1 MQHTTLH
8 RLVGIAL
15 LGAIAYILMLLEFP
29 ILPVAPWMK
38 IDFSDIPILI
48 GLFLFGVGGAFVITI
63 IKLLL
68 HSAMMGFAIY
78 DLIGSFASFLGTA
91 VLILAF
97 ALVLR
102 YYRGNPKWRMPVAI
116 VVATIGLVVIESLAN
131 LTFVLPFYLQVMGMK
146 LSMSLN
152 TVVLVAVI
160 PFNLIKGLLVGNVF
174 WLVYQRLAK
183 WLGNHNQLRTCLESF
198 QEYSQEG

>member
-152 TVVLVAVI
+152 TVALVAVI

-183 WLGNHNQLRTCLESF
+183 WLGNHNQLMSRI
-198 QEYSQEG
+198 

>member
-48 GLFLFGVGGAFVITI
+48 GLFLFGVGGAFIITI

-68 HSAMMGFAIY
+68 HSAMVGFAVY
-78 DLIGSFASFLGTA
+78 NLIGSLASFLGTA
-91 VLILAF
+91 ILILAF
-97 ALVLR
+97 AAVLR
-102 YYRGNPKWRMPVAI
+102 YYRGNPKWRMPLAI
-116 VVATIGLVVIESLAN
+116 CVATIGLTVIESLAN
-131 LTFVLPFYLQVMGMK
+131 LTFVLPFYLEVMGMK

-152 TVVLVAVI
+152 TIVLVAVV

-174 WLVYQRLAK
+174 WLVYNRLAK
-183 WLGNHNQLRTCLESF
+183 WLGTHNQLTSRV
-198 QEYSQEG
+198 

>member
-146 LSMSLN
+146 LSMSLS

-183 WLGNHNQLRTCLESF
+183 WLGNHNQLMSRI
-198 QEYSQEG
+198 

>member
-160 PFNLIKGLLVGNVF
+160 PFNLIKRLLVGNVF

-183 WLGNHNQLRTCLESF
+183 WLGNHNQLMSRI
-198 QEYSQEG
+198 

>member
-63 IKLLL
+63 INLLL

-183 WLGNHNQLRTCLESF
+183 WLGNHNQLMSRI
-198 QEYSQEG
+198 

>member
-15 LGAIAYILMLLEFP
+15 LGAISYILMLLEFP

-174 WLVYQRLAK
+174 WLVYQ
-183 WLGNHNQLRTCLESF
+183 
-198 QEYSQEG
+198 

>member
-116 VVATIGLVVIESLAN
+116 VVATIGLVVIESVAN

-183 WLGNHNQLRTCLESF
+183 WLGNHNQLMSRI
-198 QEYSQEG
+198 

>member
-63 IKLLL
+63 TKLLL

-183 WLGNHNQLRTCLESF
+183 WLGNHNQLMSRI
-198 QEYSQEG
+198 

>member
-78 DLIGSFASFLGTA
+78 DLICSFASFLGTA

-183 WLGNHNQLRTCLESF
+183 WLGNHNQLMSRI
-198 QEYSQEG
+198 

>member
-116 VVATIGLVVIESLAN
+116 VVAKIGLVVIESLAN

-183 WLGNHNQLRTCLESF
+183 WLGNHNQLMSRI
-198 QEYSQEG
+198 

>member
-48 GLFLFGVGGAFVITI
+48 GLFLFGVGGVFVITI

-116 VVATIGLVVIESLAN
+116 LVATIGLVVIESLAN

-183 WLGNHNQLRTCLESF
+183 WLGNHNQLMSRI
-198 QEYSQEG
+198 

>member
-102 YYRGNPKWRMPVAI
+102 YYRGNPKWRMPV
-116 VVATIGLVVIESLAN
+116 VATIGLVVIESLAN

-183 WLGNHNQLRTCLESF
+183 WLGNHNQLMSRI
-198 QEYSQEG
+198 

>member
-174 WLVYQRLAK
+174 WLVYQLLAK
-183 WLGNHNQLRTCLESF
+183 WLGNHNQLMSRI
-198 QEYSQEG
+198 

>member
-15 LGAIAYILMLLEFP
+15 LGAIAYILMLLEFR

-183 WLGNHNQLRTCLESF
+183 WLGNHNQLMSRI
-198 QEYSQEG
+198 

>member
-102 YYRGNPKWRMPVAI
+102 YYRGNPKLRMPVAI

-183 WLGNHNQLRTCLESF
+183 WLGNHNQAYEPNLI
-198 QEYSQEG
+198 

>member
-48 GLFLFGVGGAFVITI
+48 GLFLFDVGGAFVITI

-183 WLGNHNQLRTCLESF
+183 WLGNHNQLMSRI
-198 QEYSQEG
+198 

>member
-38 IDFSDIPILI
+38 IDFSDIRILI
-48 GLFLFGVGGAFVITI
+48 GLFLFGVGGAFIITI

-68 HSAMMGFAIY
+68 HSAMVGFAVY
-78 DLIGSFASFLGTA
+78 NLIGSLASFLGTA
-91 VLILAF
+91 ILILAF
-97 ALVLR
+97 VAVLR
-102 YYRGNPKWRMPVAI
+102 YYRGNPKWRMPLAI
-116 VVATIGLVVIESLAN
+116 CVATIGLTVIESLAN

-152 TVVLVAVI
+152 TIVLVAVV

-174 WLVYQRLAK
+174 WLVYNRLAK
-183 WLGNHNQLRTCLESF
+183 WLGTHNQLTSRV
-198 QEYSQEG
+198 

>member
-160 PFNLIKGLLVGNVF
+160 PFNLIKGLLMGNVF

-183 WLGNHNQLRTCLESF
+183 WLGNHNQLMSRI
-198 QEYSQEG
+198 

>member
-8 RLVGIAL
+8 RLVGGIAL

-183 WLGNHNQLRTCLESF
+183 WLGNHNQLMSRI
-198 QEYSQEG
+198 

>member
-91 VLILAF
+91 ALILAF

-102 YYRGNPKWRMPVAI
+102 YYRGNPKLRMPVAI

-183 WLGNHNQLRTCLESF
+183 WLGNHNQLMSRI
-198 QEYSQEG
+198 

>member
-116 VVATIGLVVIESLAN
+116 VVIESLAN

-183 WLGNHNQLRTCLESF
+183 WLGNHNQLMSRI
-198 QEYSQEG
+198 

>member
-91 VLILAF
+91 VLILVF

-183 WLGNHNQLRTCLESF
+183 WLGNHNQLMSRI
-198 QEYSQEG
+198 

>member
-38 IDFSDIPILI
+38 IDFSDILILI

-183 WLGNHNQLRTCLESF
+183 WLGNHNQLMSRI
-198 QEYSQEG
+198 

>member
-48 GLFLFGVGGAFVITI
+48 GLFIFGVGGAFVITI

-183 WLGNHNQLRTCLESF
+183 WLGNHNQLMSRI
-198 QEYSQEG
+198 

>member
-48 GLFLFGVGGAFVITI
+48 GLFLFGVGVAFVITI

-131 LTFVLPFYLQVMGMK
+131 LTFVLPFYLQVMGMN

-183 WLGNHNQLRTCLESF
+183 WLGNHNQLMSRI
-198 QEYSQEG
+198 

>member
-1 MQHTTLH
+1 MQQSTLR

-15 LGAIAYILMLLEFP
+15 LGACAYILMLVEFP

-48 GLFLFGVGGAFVITI
+48 GLFLYGMGGAFVITL
-63 IKLLL
+63 IKLVL

-78 DLIGSFASFLGTA
+78 DLIGSFASFLGSA
-91 VLILAF
+91 VLIIAF

-102 YYRGNPKWRMPVAI
+102 YFKGASKWRMPLAI
-116 VVATIGLVVIESLAN
+116 GIATIGLVIIESLAN

-152 TVVLVAVI
+152 TLVLVAVV

-183 WLGNHNQLRTCLESF
+183 WLGNHNQLMSRV
-198 QEYSQEG
+198 

>member
-116 VVATIGLVVIESLAN
+116 VATTIGLVVIESLAN

-183 WLGNHNQLRTCLESF
+183 WLGNHNQLMSRI
-198 QEYSQEG
+198 

>member
-1 MQHTTLH
+1 MNTKYHRPHTTLH

-68 HSAMMGFAIY
+68 HSAMVGFAVY
-78 DLIGSFASFLGTA
+78 NLIGSLASFLGTA
-91 VLILAF
+91 ILILAF
-97 ALVLR
+97 AAVLR
-102 YYRGNPKWRMPVAI
+102 YYRGNPKWRMPLAI
-116 VVATIGLVVIESLAN
+116 CVATIGLTVIESLAN

-152 TVVLVAVI
+152 TIVLVAVV

-174 WLVYQRLAK
+174 WLVYNRLAK
-183 WLGNHNQLRTCLESF
+183 WLGTHNQLTSRV
-198 QEYSQEG
+198 

>member
-1 MQHTTLH
+1 MSGA
-8 RLVGIAL
+8 RLSSL
-15 LGAIAYILMLLEFP
+15 SSNCSYIQP
-29 ILPVAPWMK
+29 
-38 IDFSDIPILI
+38 
-48 GLFLFGVGGAFVITI
+48 
-63 IKLLL
+63 
-68 HSAMMGFAIY
+68 Y

-183 WLGNHNQLRTCLESF
+183 WLGNHNQLMSRI
-198 QEYSQEG
+198 

>member
-48 GLFLFGVGGAFVITI
+48 GLFLFGVGSAFVITI

-183 WLGNHNQLRTCLESF
+183 WLGNHNQLMSRI
-198 QEYSQEG
+198 

>member
-97 ALVLR
+97 ALLLS
-102 YYRGNPKWRMPVAI
+102 GQSQVAI

-183 WLGNHNQLRTCLESF
+183 WLGNHNQLMSRI
-198 QEYSQEG
+198 

>member
-15 LGAIAYILMLLEFP
+15 LGAIAYILMLVEFP
-29 ILPVAPWMK
+29 ILPIAPWMK

-78 DLIGSFASFLGTA
+78 DLIGSLASFLGTA

-102 YYRGNPKWRMPVAI
+102 YYRGNSKWRMPVAI
-116 VVATIGLVVIESLAN
+116 AVATIGLVVIESLAN

-160 PFNLIKGLLVGNVF
+160 RFNLIKGLLVGNVF

-183 WLGNHNQLRTCLESF
+183 WLGNHNQLMSRI
-198 QEYSQEG
+198 

>member
-102 YYRGNPKWRMPVAI
+102 YYRDNPKWRMPVAI

-183 WLGNHNQLRTCLESF
+183 WLGNHNQLMSRI
-198 QEYSQEG
+198 